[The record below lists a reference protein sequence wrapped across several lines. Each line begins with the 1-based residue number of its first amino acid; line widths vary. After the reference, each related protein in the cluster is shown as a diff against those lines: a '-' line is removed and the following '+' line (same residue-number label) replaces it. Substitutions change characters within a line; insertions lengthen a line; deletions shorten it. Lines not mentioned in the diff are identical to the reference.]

1 MNTSKWIWSALW
13 GGTFLSE
20 YQLLLPLLSL
30 KKVSGVFVNSD
41 TLLRDSCTT
50 ITPKSTVFSVFCS
63 CTCHYQTPKR
73 NQEKGIL
80 TFPQCLLQQVMLGL
94 QLNDEVTTI
103 QVLFEFLDGDV
114 KKHFSA
120 TEISLNAFS
129 SAQLITDGFILK
141 RCSEAITLDREMNSL
156 KSRTFLSPADSLSS
170 WLY

>member
-1 MNTSKWIWSALW
+1 MSTSKWIWSALS

-30 KKVSGVFVNSD
+30 KKVSGVFVDSD
-41 TLLRDSCTT
+41 TSLPDSCTT
-50 ITPKSTVFSVFCS
+50 ITLKSTVFSVFCGSLLSTSS

-80 TFPQCLLQQVMLGL
+80 TFPQRLLQQVMLGL

-120 TEISLNAFS
+120 IEISLNAFP
-129 SAQLITDGFILK
+129 L
-141 RCSEAITLDREMNSL
+141 
-156 KSRTFLSPADSLSS
+156 LS
-170 WLY
+170 